1 MNTSN
6 ISINEFSRKVSPE
19 QLCQLLSLIEKG
31 SISSTIAKQVFEE
44 MFNTGKDAS
53 DIIAQRGLS
62 QISDTGELE
71 EVASQVIQVNAQAVA
86 DFRAG
91 KAPALKFLVGQV
103 MKATKGRAN
112 PQVVNDN
119 IPQSCLAV

>member
-1 MNTSN
+1 
-6 ISINEFSRKVSPE
+6 
-19 QLCQLLSLIEKG
+19 LLSLIEKG

-62 QISDTGELE
+62 QISDTGKLE

-91 KAPALKFLVGQV
+91 KALALKFLVGQV

-119 IPQSCLAV
+119 ITQSCLSV